1 MIVRMSSS
9 VPTSHAGSPPG
20 RASDVPQ
27 SNPVPIADAE
37 TMVTTPVRIA
47 AAWSWRVLLI
57 IAGVG
62 VIGWLLSHV
71 TTVLIPVLLA
81 ALAAGLLSP
90 AVRWLRS
97 KGIPAAFA
105 AITVELGLI
114 LLVLGLLTLAGQ
126 QIIVGFAQLSSNVV
140 AGFQQLMGML
150 EDSRLNISTDT
161 INQWF
166 SELGSTLQA
175 NSDAILS
182 GAMTFGSTASN
193 IVTGTVIALFV
204 LLFFLMDGESIWLFL
219 VKLFPRRA
227 RPAVNGAGRKGW
239 ISLAQYVRIQVFVA
253 FVDAVG
259 IGLGAFLLHVPLALP
274 IGVLV
279 LLASFIPIVGAV
291 LTGAVAVLVA
301 LVAVSPG
308 IALAMLL
315 VVLAVQQIESNILQP
330 LVMGK
335 AVSLHPVAVFLAV
348 AAGSVLFGIIGAL
361 FAVPLMA
368 ILNTIIR
375 YLAGRAWEHDD
386 EIAWE
391 PFLYPREIKKAAKK
405 KNLSS
410 EQIMAQLQ
418 RFRGKRHRERES
430 EERKREEKHKKETE
444 HNASIEQRSPGEDQP
459 LR

>member
-97 KGIPAAFA
+97 KGIPAALA
-105 AITVELGLI
+105 AILVELGLI

-315 VVLAVQQIESNILQP
+315 VVLACLLYTSD
-330 LVMGK
+330 
-335 AVSLHPVAVFLAV
+335 
-348 AAGSVLFGIIGAL
+348 AADDTASV
-361 FAVPLMA
+361 
-368 ILNTIIR
+368 
-375 YLAGRAWEHDD
+375 
-386 EIAWE
+386 
-391 PFLYPREIKKAAKK
+391 
-405 KNLSS
+405 
-410 EQIMAQLQ
+410 
-418 RFRGKRHRERES
+418 
-430 EERKREEKHKKETE
+430 
-444 HNASIEQRSPGEDQP
+444 
-459 LR
+459 